1 MGNFKFKLLTRQVFL
16 LFVDVIAITFTFWF
30 IGDILGLVPSG
41 YEQID
46 LAGLSLLVA
55 INLVVYIVCG
65 MYSSLWEYGGER
77 EILQVVVATGIATL
91 FDLAIGELLSNR
103 LRIHSYLFVW
113 MMLMFLSGG
122 VRMGYRLVRSYRDR
136 YFSTEPMPEHRV
148 MIIGAGYMGS
158 LVIRRIHDGILK
170 IGNPVIVIDDDPAK
184 QHQSI
189 HGIRIIGDTKHL
201 SEAVK
206 KYDIDLVIFAITN
219 ISRERH
225 REIIELSVATGAKV
239 HTTYDFSSLIH
250 DSDEHLTL
258 RPVEVQDL
266 LNRKEVKLDMK
277 AISAHLGRKVVLV
290 SGGGGSIGSEICRQV
305 AHFSPKQLVIFD
317 IYENSAFELRN
328 ELRKSLNSSIDIV
341 VEIGSV
347 RDVNRL
353 EQVFAQYRPE
363 VVYHAA
369 AHKHVPLME
378 RSPGESIKNNV
389 FGTLNMVRVADKY
402 KVGNFVM
409 ISTDKAVNPT
419 NVMGATKRLA
429 EMLVQSY
436 SQQAAHTRYA
446 VVRFGNVLGSNGSVI
461 PIFKKQIE
469 QGGPVTVTHRD
480 IIRYF
485 MTIPEAARLVIQA
498 GSMAKGGEIY
508 ILDMGEPV
516 KILTLAENLIR
527 LSGYEP
533 YRDIDIQFSGLRPG
547 EKMFEELQMG
557 DEETLK
563 TDNESIM
570 VSESVVFPREVMV
583 EKLKSLEACLEGDPT
598 QIKLCLAEVLPT
610 YQPDLDAEF

>member
-1 MGNFKFKLLTRQVFL
+1 MGKYNFKLLTRQVFL
-16 LFVDVIAITFTFWF
+16 VLFDIVSITFTFWF
-30 IGDILGLVPSG
+30 IGDVLGLVPSG
-41 YEQID
+41 YSINLTD
-46 LAGLSLLVA
+46 IALVAA

-91 FDLAIGELLSNR
+91 FDLAVGEALDSR

-113 MMLMFLSGG
+113 MMLLFLSGG

-136 YFSTEPMPEHRV
+136 FFSSEPMPEHRV
-148 MIIGAGYMGS
+148 MIVGAGYRGS

-170 IGNPVIVIDDDPAK
+170 IGKPVIVIDDDPAK

-189 HGIRIIGDTKHL
+189 HGIRIIGDTNHL

-206 KYDIDLVIFAITN
+206 KYNIDLVIFAITN
-219 ISRERH
+219 VSSERRREL
-225 REIIELSVATGAKV
+225 IEKCVATGTKV
-239 HTTYDFSSLIH
+239 LTTYDFSTIIH
-250 DSDEHLTL
+250 DSAEKLTL
-258 RPVEVQDL
+258 RPVEVEDL
-266 LNRKEVKLDMK
+266 LNRKEVKLDLK
-277 AISAHLGRKVVLV
+277 AISSHVGKKVVMV

-305 AHFSPKQLVIFD
+305 AHFSPKKLIIFD

-328 ELRKSLNSSIDIV
+328 ELCNNLDKDIEV
-341 VEIGSV
+341 IVEIGSV
-347 RDVNRL
+347 RDIKRL
-353 EQVFAQYRPE
+353 EQVMGQYRPD

-378 RSPGESIKNNV
+378 RSPSESIKNNV
-389 FGTLNMVRVADKY
+389 FGTLNMVLTADKY
-402 KVGNFVM
+402 RVGNFVM

-429 EMLVQSY
+429 EMLVQSF
-436 SQQAAHTRYA
+436 SQRAATTRFA

-461 PIFKKQIE
+461 PIFKKQIA
-469 QGGPVTVTHRD
+469 QGGPVMVTHRD

-516 KILTLAENLIR
+516 KILNLAENLIR
-527 LSGYEP
+527 LSGYVP

-547 EKMFEELQMG
+547 EKMYEELQMG

-570 VSESVVFPREVMV
+570 VSESVVYSREDMV
-583 EKLKSLEACLEGDPT
+583 QKLNTLEACLESDPT
-598 QIKLCLAEVLPT
+598 QIKLCLADVLPT
-610 YQPDLDAEF
+610 YKPDLESVF

>member
-1 MGNFKFKLLTRQVFL
+1 MGKYNFKLLTRQVFL
-16 LFVDVIAITFTFWF
+16 VLFDIVSITFTFWF
-30 IGDILGLVPSG
+30 IGDVLGLVPSG
-41 YEQID
+41 YTIN
-46 LAGLSLLVA
+46 LADIALVAA

-77 EILQVVVATGIATL
+77 EILQVVIATGIATL
-91 FDLAIGELLSNR
+91 FDLAVGEALDNR

-113 MMLMFLSGG
+113 MMLLFLSGG

-136 YFSTEPMPEHRV
+136 FFSSEPMPEHRV
-148 MIIGAGYMGS
+148 MIVGAGYMGS

-170 IGNPVIVIDDDPAK
+170 IGKPVIVIDDDPAK

-189 HGIRIIGDTKHL
+189 HGIRIIGDTNHL

-206 KYDIDLVIFAITN
+206 KYNIDLVIFAITN
-219 ISRERH
+219 VSSERRREL
-225 REIIELSVATGAKV
+225 IEKCVATGTKV
-239 HTTYDFSSLIH
+239 LTTYDFSTIIH
-250 DSDEHLTL
+250 DSAEKLTL
-258 RPVEVQDL
+258 RPVEVEDL
-266 LNRKEVKLDMK
+266 LNRKEVKLDLK
-277 AISAHLGRKVVLV
+277 AISSHVGKKVVMV

-305 AHFSPKQLVIFD
+305 AHFSPKQLIIFD

-328 ELRKSLNSSIDIV
+328 ELCNALEKDIEV
-341 VEIGSV
+341 IVEIGSV
-347 RDVNRL
+347 RDIKRL
-353 EQVFAQYRPE
+353 EQVMGQYRPD

-378 RSPGESIKNNV
+378 RSPSESIKNNV
-389 FGTLNMVRVADKY
+389 FGTLNMVLTADKY
-402 KVGNFVM
+402 RVGNFVM

-429 EMLVQSY
+429 EMLVQSF
-436 SQQAAHTRYA
+436 SQRAATTRFA

-461 PIFKKQIE
+461 PIFKKQIA
-469 QGGPVTVTHRD
+469 QGGPVMVTHRD

-516 KILTLAENLIR
+516 KILNLAENLIR
-527 LSGYEP
+527 LSGYVP

-570 VSESVVFPREVMV
+570 VSESVVYSREDMV
-583 EKLKSLEACLEGDPT
+583 QKLNTLEACLENDPT
-598 QIKLCLAEVLPT
+598 QIKLCLADVLPT
-610 YQPDLDAEF
+610 YKPDLESVF